1 MVVGVSVALA
11 ETTVQRRSGRTR
23 SLLRAVGAAALLLAA
38 STPALSAVD
47 IIALPKNADVIA
59 EGDSLTYGLDVT
71 PGVNMP
77 PINGSGQPRSRAPYP
92 ETLATMLKQCRVSN
106 HGYPGDRS
114 VDGLVRWQNAKPGAL
129 SLIMYGSNDALN
141 NGHASSGVVSVKTF
155 TEVLSLM
162 INNRRSEGAKIL
174 VLLPPPIKDPHA
186 DRLIETYRQAAR
198 KIANQQSL
206 PVVDIPDVL
215 KGIDP
220 IWTEDRVH
228 LSEKANMRIAEFLSQ
243 HIRCE

>member
-1 MVVGVSVALA
+1 MAVCLSLASAKSVV
-11 ETTVQRRSGRTR
+11 RRREEYR
-23 SLLRAVGAAALLLAA
+23 HSLRRAGAAAALLVAFGA
-38 STPALSAVD
+38 PALGAT
-47 IIALPKNADVIA
+47 DVISLPRNAEVVA
-59 EGDSLTYGLDVT
+59 EGDSLTYGLDAT

-92 ETLATMLKQCRVSN
+92 ETLAAMLKQCRITN

-114 VDGLVRWQNAKPGAL
+114 VDGLVRWQNAKPAAL
-129 SLIMYGSNDALN
+129 SLLMYGSNDALN

-155 TEVLSLM
+155 TEVLSLL
-162 INNRRSEGAKIL
+162 ISNRRSEGSKIL
-174 VLLPPPIKDPHA
+174 VMLPPPIKDTRA
-186 DRLIETYRQAAR
+186 DRLIENYRQAAR
-198 KIANQQSL
+198 KVANQQSL
-206 PVVDIPDVL
+206 PVIDIPDVL

-228 LSEKANMRIAEFLSQ
+228 LSEKANIRIAEFLSQ

>member
-1 MVVGVSVALA
+1 MAACLSLASVKSVV
-11 ETTVQRRSGRTR
+11 RRQGERR
-23 SLLRAVGAAALLLAA
+23 HSLWSAGAAVLLFVAFSA
-38 STPALSAVD
+38 PALSATDV
-47 IIALPKNADVIA
+47 IALPKNADVVA
-59 EGDSLTYGLDVT
+59 EGDSLTYGLDAT

-92 ETLATMLKQCRVSN
+92 ETLATMLRQCRLTN

-114 VDGLVRWQNAKPGAL
+114 VDGLVRWQNAKPAAL
-129 SLIMYGSNDALN
+129 TLLMYGSNDALN

-155 TEVLSLM
+155 TEVLSLL
-162 INNRRSEGAKIL
+162 ISNRRSEGSK
-174 VLLPPPIKDPHA
+174 VLIMLPPPIKDPHA
-186 DRLIETYRQAAR
+186 DRLIESYRQAAR
-198 KIANQQSL
+198 KVANQQSL

-228 LSEKANMRIAEFLSQ
+228 LSEKANIRIAEFLSQ
-243 HIRCE
+243 RIRCE